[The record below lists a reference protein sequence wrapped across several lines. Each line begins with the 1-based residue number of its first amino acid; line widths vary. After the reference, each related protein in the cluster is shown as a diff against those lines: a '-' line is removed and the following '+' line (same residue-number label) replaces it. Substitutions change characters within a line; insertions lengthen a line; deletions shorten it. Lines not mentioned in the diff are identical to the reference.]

1 MSRNELLLALYN
13 RRHHLSFTPSS
24 RRLENRLAGQVL
36 PPVGADAG
44 ICRPARATS
53 RGWPAA
59 GNASV
64 GWEDQEL
71 AMS

>member
-36 PPVGADAG
+36 PPVGADA
-44 ICRPARATS
+44 ATS
-53 RGWPAA
+53 WPAA